1 MRRLIWLGFILLI
14 GSACSAAAG
23 PAAPANTPARAAVA
37 DAEVK
42 YAIVAQGDPMVGGD
56 VDAITLAV
64 RGNAPEAAT
73 MAALPP
79 DAQAQLQAELA
90 RDPSAL
96 LLVIC
101 GGRQPGSGYAIKI
114 ESIGRQNGRLQVAYK
129 ITAPEGGAAAVL
141 TYPYLIVKLSQ
152 PEIPANQVEFNA
164 VP

>member
-1 MRRLIWLGFILLI
+1 MRRLMWLSFILLI

-23 PAAPANTPARAAVA
+23 PAVPANTPARAAA

-42 YAIVAQGDPMVGGD
+42 YAVVAQGDPMIGGS
-56 VDAITLAV
+56 VDSMTLAV
-64 RGNAPEAAT
+64 RGDAPEAAT
-73 MAALPP
+73 MTALPP

-96 LLVIC
+96 LLVIY
-101 GGRQPGSGYAIKI
+101 GGRQPGNGYAIKI
-114 ESIGRQNGRLQVAYK
+114 ESIGLQNGRLQVTYK

-141 TYPYLIVKLSQ
+141 TYPYLIVKLRQ